1 MTPGAADLD
10 WRGVSAA
17 AADVTDGNGEEVA
30 HGGSEDEAA
39 WLDLIGRF
47 DAPAYSGDEPV
58 PWPASE
64 AVPPAAARAGV
75 SDASAGPAG
84 PRGVTSGAA
93 APGPERDSTVPPA
106 LAAGLGFTP
115 PSPPTGGI

>member
-47 DAPAYSGDEPV
+47 EAPAYPGDAPA
-58 PWPASE
+58 PWPESE
-64 AVPPAAARAGV
+64 NLT
-75 SDASAGPAG
+75 GPAG
-84 PRGVTSGAA
+84 GAGVIPDSGSA
-93 APGPERDSTVPPA
+93 
-106 LAAGLGFTP
+106 
-115 PSPPTGGI
+115 TGGPGGGGPAPLRPRPPVFGSAPRRPRRSDPARGGRGRAR